1 MRKGDE
7 DRERERDEVPWR
19 NGGTVDDDRLNG
31 RMQDRR
37 NKPYLKHS
45 ERISPRSADQRGGGR
60 GEGMRGGDWYPHPRC
75 SPQGMPPFPSYRN
88 TDEDSYKTQHVYR
101 PEKPL
106 RPQYQ
111 RHEEGR
117 VKSKRRDGGDY
128 HRSRH
133 SESEL
138 GEESLP
144 TRTGEDRR
152 QRGGSPTWGRSKKPT
167 MRHQEKPEIEMT
179 ENNVSDRI
187 LFD

>member
-1 MRKGDE
+1 MQETDHYMPERARSRSPISRSLSPRSHSPSFTSCSSAHSPQGAPCRGGPERGSWTAKHMRKGDE

-106 RPQYQ
+106 
-111 RHEEGR
+111 
-117 VKSKRRDGGDY
+117 
-128 HRSRH
+128 
-133 SESEL
+133 
-138 GEESLP
+138 
-144 TRTGEDRR
+144 
-152 QRGGSPTWGRSKKPT
+152 
-167 MRHQEKPEIEMT
+167 
-179 ENNVSDRI
+179 
-187 LFD
+187 